1 MPDPAQ
7 SAVTALTGATTET
20 VGRFSYEVPTDTWW
34 WSTSLYCIHGF
45 AHGEVVP
52 TTALMMAHQHPE
64 DRAGAVALVTAA
76 VTAGRPFCSR
86 HRIVDAQERIHTVV
100 TIGEGIRGDD
110 GEVVRVCG
118 YFIDVTDSLHRDLA
132 AATRVAV
139 EGSAGSRAAIEQA
152 KGALMITYGL
162 DEDEAFALLRW
173 HSQHTNMKVRDIAAG
188 LTDRTNDP
196 DIAGLSADG
205 KITEI
210 LTDLTGTSTPELA
223 GTDTSTQRARPST
236 EHIPR
241 TPQGRNTLPT
251 GARCTP

>member
-139 EGSAGSRAAIEQA
+139 EG
-152 KGALMITYGL
+152 
-162 DEDEAFALLRW
+162 
-173 HSQHTNMKVRDIAAG
+173 
-188 LTDRTNDP
+188 
-196 DIAGLSADG
+196 
-205 KITEI
+205 
-210 LTDLTGTSTPELA
+210 
-223 GTDTSTQRARPST
+223 
-236 EHIPR
+236 
-241 TPQGRNTLPT
+241 
-251 GARCTP
+251 